1 MSKKDLFKK
10 YLEKNSQTRRL
21 ERIILGIKE
30 EARLRS
36 NNELLNVF
44 KNKYSEE
51 MEKINSKINIFEKRK
66 KELKKELMLLEDCV
80 TNNMKVV
87 VIRMGQKEMER
98 INQKERK
105 QKNRK
110 GKSNTLDGPYWSWG
124 ITSRRTPKPIDKNIK
139 Q

>member
-21 ERIILGIKE
+21 VRIILGIKE

-66 KELKKELMLLEDCV
+66 KELKKKLMLVEDCV
-80 TNNMKVV
+80 TNNVKIVL
-87 VIRMGQKEMER
+87 IRIYQKEMEKM
-98 INQKERK
+98 NQKK
-105 QKNRK
+105 GNRK
-110 GKSNTLDGPYWSWG
+110 TEKGT
-124 ITSRRTPKPIDKNIK
+124 ITH
-139 Q
+139 

>member
-1 MSKKDLFKK
+1 MED
-10 YLEKNSQTRRL
+10 NSQAMNSQKLHL
-21 ERIILGIKE
+21 ERIIMGIKE
-30 EARLRS
+30 EARLQR
-36 NNELLNVF
+36 NNELLTEFRNQ
-44 KNKYSEE
+44 YSEE
-51 MEKINSKINIFEKRK
+51 MEKIKLQKQNEINIFEKRK

-124 ITSRRTPKPIDKNIK
+124 ITSRRTPKPINKNIE

>member
-1 MSKKDLFKK
+1 MED
-10 YLEKNSQTRRL
+10 NSQAMNSQKLHL
-21 ERIILGIKE
+21 ERIIMGIKE
-30 EARLRS
+30 EARLQR
-36 NNELLNVF
+36 NNELLTEF
-44 KNKYSEE
+44 KNQYSEE
-51 MEKINSKINIFEKRK
+51 MEKIKLQKQNEINIFEKRK

-110 GKSNTLDGPYWSWG
+110 GYSNTLDGHYWSWC
-124 ITSRRTPKPIDKNIK
+124 ITSRRTPKPINKNIK